1 MKKWLWR
8 GGVLLGAGLLAA
20 GLVLAVD
27 GYGATGGPADVARGY
42 FAALARSD
50 APDALAYGDVPDGPH
65 TLLTSTVLG
74 VQNRIAPM
82 QDVRVG
88 ATNQAGGKASV
99 AVTYTLAFPGAPQ
112 TIKAQ
117 VPLHEQDGGWRL
129 DAVAIRTQLIV
140 DHAAQ
145 RVSVAGGPVPSGSV
159 LLFPGAVPV
168 GFDTPY
174 LALSP
179 ADDHVD
185 FGAASPTTVVVQ
197 VSAAG
202 RRAVDAAVL
211 AKLRHCLAVADP
223 VCPLPSERYVPGSVR
238 GTLPASALSRL
249 SVMVGD
255 DPSGQLDIA
264 GGVPIEASAYRW
276 LTFGNVARSGHG
288 TLTLQ
293 VSASAYPVAP
303 LNVVWTEP

>member
-8 GGVLLGAGLLAA
+8 GGVLLGAGLLTA

-27 GYGATGGPADVARGY
+27 GYGATGGPADVTRGY

-50 APDALAYGDVPDGPH
+50 APGALAYGDVPDGSH
-65 TLLTSTVLG
+65 ALLTGTVLRA
-74 VQNRIAPM
+74 QNRIAPL
-82 QDVRVG
+82 QGVRIG
-88 ATNQAGGKASV
+88 ATRQDGAHATV
-99 AVTYTLAFPGAPQ
+99 AVTYTLGFAGAPQ

-117 VPLHEQDGGWRL
+117 VPLHEHDGGWRL
-129 DAVAIRTQLIV
+129 DAVAVRTQLIV

-145 RVSVAGGPVPSGSV
+145 RVSIAGAPVASGTV

-185 FGAASPTTVVVQ
+185 FGAASPLTVVVQ

-211 AKLRHCLAVADP
+211 AKLRHCLTVADP
-223 VCPLPSERYVPGSVR
+223 DCPLPSERYVPGSVR
-238 GTLPASALSRL
+238 GTLRASAPSRL
-249 SVMVGD
+249 SVTVGD

-264 GGVPIEASAYRW
+264 GGVPVEASTYRW
-276 LTFGNVARSGHG
+276 LTYGNVARSGHG
-288 TLTLQ
+288 PLTLQ

-303 LNVVWTEP
+303 LNVVWTEQ